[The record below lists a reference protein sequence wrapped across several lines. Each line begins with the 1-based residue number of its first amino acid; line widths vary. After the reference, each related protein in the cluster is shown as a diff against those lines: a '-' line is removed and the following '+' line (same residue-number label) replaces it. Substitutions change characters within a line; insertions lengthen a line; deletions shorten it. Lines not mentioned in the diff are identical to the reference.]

1 MTKGSSARLWLAVFF
16 GFACLVTAY
25 VFVFRAARA
34 AQIRDVPL
42 APRGGRP

>member
-1 MTKGSSARLWLAVFF
+1 MTKGSSAKWIAGVVV

-25 VFVFRAARA
+25 VFIFRAAHA

-42 APRGGRP
+42 AKPGARP

>member
-1 MTKGSSARLWLAVFF
+1 MRKTSSARLWLGVLF

-25 VFVFRAARA
+25 FFAFRASHL

-42 APRGGRP
+42 ATNGGRP